1 MGKLERESRA
11 PRGVGRLFRSRR
23 TNWVSQRR
31 DIAVNGVSSGVPLE
45 AMIQR
50 FSSVVRNRYEKK
62 KRGGTREG
70 RRGERRKYGGGVV
83 ESSHGPCNHEPTF
96 IFQDILCFNSFMCV
110 FIVIFI
116 IFTFVCVA

>member
-1 MGKLERESRA
+1 MGTLMWRCRGVNAAGMMGKLERESRA

-70 RRGERRKYGGGVV
+70 RRGERRKYGGWSGGVV
-83 ESSHGPCNHEPTF
+83 AWT
-96 IFQDILCFNSFMCV
+96 L
-110 FIVIFI
+110 
-116 IFTFVCVA
+116 